1 MSPPGKNIWYNSV
14 MKSVSN
20 CIVCARPL
28 SGKQRSF
35 CSISCKNEYYLNY
48 DALKARATKR
58 KSELIQERGGSCN
71 CCGYG
76 SSLDALSFYDVEGE
90 TLGVDTNILANSSAT
105 TLKKKLVGAK
115 VLCRNC
121 YEEIQN
127 PSHVS
132 SRPSKTSGEIPQGML
147 RDSSA
152 AVGMTVTKF
161 TDNLADSG
169 LKAGQTIVLGVSGGI
184 DSVVM
189 LDLFAKNRSDLSVI
203 VAHMNHGLRKES
215 DADEKFVSTLA
226 KKHNYKYK
234 HSQIL
239 KNLRISGNQEEYFR
253 DERRKFLLDTAN
265 GNGAK
270 FVALAHNA
278 DDQAETFI
286 MNAVRGSGPA
296 GLGAMSMN
304 EGQLLRPLL
313 NISRAEIIEYAR
325 ENGLY
330 WHEDE
335 TNKDLSYKRNYIR
348 HRLLPML
355 EQMNPEFLSA
365 IHRTTYLQRK
375 IDEHLKE
382 EAHYVIQ
389 YATVIP
395 AKAGIQRG
403 EGLDS
408 SSRAGMTIEKGV
420 SAEHLR
426 RLDKPLL
433 YEVLGLLY
441 EEAKGDRQDLSLAHL
456 AAVEELIQS
465 NDGTK
470 TLDLP
475 GNVEVG
481 RHYDRLD
488 FHLKLAHN
496 IPSTPSTKKLKI
508 GEQRFGTWNIQVET
522 LPKCHPEQGEGS
534 RAILRSTQN
543 DRNTLVIDAEILTS
557 FSIRTRKPGDR
568 IVSLGMAGRKKLQDL
583 FVDAKIDRDKRDG
596 WPIFFDHDT
605 DEVIWV
611 PYLAKTVLIPKTKK
625 LLKIKI
631 TEVPHET
638 T

>member
-1 MSPPGKNIWYNSV
+1 

-35 CSISCKNEYYLNY
+35 CSVSCKNGYYLNY

-71 CCGYG
+71 RCGYG

-90 TLGVDTNILANSSAT
+90 TLGIDTNILANSSAT

-127 PSHVS
+127 PNA
-132 SRPSKTSGEIPQGML
+132 RDCRFTIIPRNDVKLGQ
-147 RDSSA
+147 
-152 AVGMTVTKF
+152 KF
-161 TDNLADSG
+161 AENLAHCG
-169 LKAGQTIVLGVSGGI
+169 VKTGQTIVLGVSGGI

-189 LDLFAKNRSDLSVI
+189 LDMFTKSVLNLNII

-226 KKHNYKYK
+226 KKHNYEYK

-253 DERRKFLLDTAN
+253 NERRKFLLDTAN

-286 MNAVRGSGPA
+286 MNAIRGSGPA
-296 GLGAMSMN
+296 GLGAMSMS
-304 EGQLLRPLL
+304 EGMLLRPLL
-313 NISRAEIIEYAR
+313 NISRAEIVEYAR

-375 IDEHLKE
+375 VDEHLKE
-382 EAHYVIQ
+382 EAYRIL
-389 YATVIP
+389 A
-395 AKAGIQRG
+395 
-403 EGLDS
+403 S
-408 SSRAGMTIEKGV
+408 SVGSCER
-420 SAEHLR
+420 LR

-441 EEAKGDRQDLSLAHL
+441 EEVRGDRQDLSLAHL

-522 LPKCHPEQGEGS
+522 LPNCHPEQGEGS

-543 DRNTLVIDAEILTS
+543 DRNTLVIDAGILTS

-611 PYLAKTVLIPKTKK
+611 PYLAKAVLIPKTKK